1 MPFYLGTVDLTQ
13 ILTRPLAVNNAGLI
27 MKSFIPLLGIL
38 AAMTGCAS
46 TQVNQVAEVPV
57 SRVVMYQS
65 GIGYVERTGTVD
77 TDELVLS
84 IRPDQINDI
93 LKSLTVID
101 RGNGRPV
108 SISLPVDRDTLD
120 ALAEIPEQVQNGGI
134 KSLLSAFRGAHVKI
148 KTRGSSY
155 TGRIVGVEEPAI
167 KEMINVNSG
176 GDNSDQMVTVTL
188 LTDGDRL
195 EVVHVAD
202 VKSVEIYD
210 RSLADGLDKSLNISL
225 NEGDWKQVELR
236 IRMDSS
242 KSRELALSY
251 LVAMP
256 TWKPAY
262 RLIIEDDEK
271 GTLQGWAIISN
282 VTGTDWDNISFS
294 LVSGQPMSFTYDL
307 YTPQFLERPDL
318 SSLAETKAA
327 APKIVGSSMNAKPSR
342 SAGYGLGATGVGGG
356 GAGGFGGY
364 AQKEAVQTESM
375 KAMAANRNYF
385 DEVEEE
391 AEYEPIDS
399 SEMIANFSELASK
412 AQIGSF
418 DEYRLASRLTIP
430 DGNTA
435 LVNLIQNQLEA
446 RDTRLIEK
454 PNYYGFDNFYKGW
467 REAKSYQTIE
477 LKNSSGVGL
486 DAGPITIYRDSAVI
500 GEGYLSRTEK
510 DATAYITFANEGRL
524 TVSVVDTTEERTY
537 GLESFNGGVCKV
549 SDELMLTQ
557 HFEFDSRINSQTTAL
572 LQLPQMTHWT
582 PVDFPESAVKKSDG
596 YVISVSVPAN
606 GKVVQPL
613 TMKSKNMT
621 TYRTNKSIMNG
632 CLDGIRHSIKAGE
645 ITGDLV
651 DKFNRYV
658 SDSEK
663 KIANLD
669 KLKVLKTRKNE
680 IYEDQ
685 KQLTETIEGLKNI
698 KSAKGDSL
706 KNQLLERQKSNE
718 KELAEIT
725 TEIYTLQVE
734 NGELELSL
742 KELERTI
749 NYSRK

>member
-1 MPFYLGTVDLTQ
+1 
-13 ILTRPLAVNNAGLI
+13 
-27 MKSFIPLLGIL
+27 MKKSIIPLLGIL

-46 TQVNQVAEVPV
+46 TQVNQATEVPV

-120 ALAEIPEQVQNGGI
+120 TLAEIPDQVQNGGI
-134 KSLLSAFRGAHVKI
+134 KSLLSAFRGAHVKL

-155 TGRIVGVEEPAI
+155 EGRIVGVEEPKN
-167 KEMINVNSG
+167 KEMININSSG
-176 GDNSDQMVTVTL
+176 ENADQLTTVTL
-188 LTDGDRL
+188 LTDGNKL
-195 EVVHVAD
+195 EIVRVCD
-202 VKSVEIYD
+202 VKSVDIYD

-236 IRMDSS
+236 IRMDSA

-262 RLIIEDDEK
+262 RLIIEDNDK

-282 VTGTDWDNISFS
+282 VTGSDWDNISFS

-327 APKIVGSSMNAKPSR
+327 APKIVNSAMNAKPSR

-356 GAGGFGGY
+356 GANLGSY
-364 AQKEAVQTESM
+364 AKKAAKAEARDLAFDD
-375 KAMAANRNYF
+375 AMIEGELLRY
-385 DEVEEE
+385 DEAYDEIP
-391 AEYEPIDS
+391 EYEPIDS

-435 LVNLIQNQLEA
+435 LVNLIQSQLEA

-454 PNYYGFDNFYKGW
+454 PDYDGFDTFYKGW
-467 REAKSYQTIE
+467 RVAKSYQTIE

-549 SDELMLTQ
+549 SEELMLTQ

-596 YVISVSVPAN
+596 YVISVSVPAD
-606 GKVVQPL
+606 GKNVQPL
-613 TMKSKNMT
+613 TMKSKRMI
-621 TYRTNKSIMNG
+621 TYRTNMEG
-632 CLDGIRHSIKAGE
+632 CLEGIRHSINAGE

-663 KIANLD
+663 KIANQD
-669 KLKVLKTRKNE
+669 KLQVLKSRKNE
-680 IYEDQ
+680 IYQDQ
-685 KQLTETIEGLKNI
+685 KQLTETIEGLKSI

-706 KNQLLERQKSNE
+706 KNQLLDRQKANE

>member
-1 MPFYLGTVDLTQ
+1 
-13 ILTRPLAVNNAGLI
+13 

-120 ALAEIPEQVQNGGI
+120 TLAEIPEQVQNGGI
-134 KSLLSAFRGAHVKI
+134 KSLLSAFRGAHVKL

-155 TGRIVGVEEPAI
+155 EGRIVGVEEPKN
-167 KEMINVNSG
+167 KETINVNSS

-282 VTGTDWDNISFS
+282 VTGSDWENISFS

-356 GAGGFGGY
+356 GFGAGGFGGY
-364 AQKEAVQTESM
+364 AQKAAVQTESM

-454 PNYYGFDNFYKGW
+454 PSISDFDDFGVGW
-467 REAKSYQTIE
+467 RETKSYQTIE
-477 LKNSSGVGL
+477 LKNSAGVAL

-524 TVSVVDTTEERTY
+524 TVSVADTTTEATH
-537 GLESFNGGVCKV
+537 GLESFKNGVCKI
-549 SDELMLTQ
+549 SQELSVTN
-557 HFEFDSRINSQTTAL
+557 HFEFDSRISTQTTAL
-572 LQLPQMTHWT
+572 LQLPQMTRWT
-582 PVDFPESAVKKSDG
+582 PVNFPESAVKKSDG

-606 GKVVQPL
+606 EKVVQPL
-613 TMKSKNMT
+613 TMKSKNMS
-621 TYRTNKSIMNG
+621 TYRSYKNNMSG
-632 CLDGIRHSIKAGE
+632 CLDGIKHSLESGE

-663 KIANLD
+663 RIANQD
-669 KLKVLKTRKNE
+669 KLKVLKSRKNE
-680 IYEDQ
+680 ISEDQ
-685 KQLTETIEGLKNI
+685 KQLTETIDGLKSI
-698 KSAKGDSL
+698 KSTKGDSL
-706 KNQLLERQKSNE
+706 KNQLLDRQKANE